1 MERVEQMEVKFNYNE
16 GLEKQ
21 ANEKGY
27 TFGRNKK
34 KAEELRQAFNLLK
47 KNNCLPTDM
56 IEMWV
61 GQRMYNKLSS
71 MLKQKG

>member
-1 MERVEQMEVKFNYNE
+1 MNIKFKYNE

-21 ANEKGY
+21 ANEQGY
-27 TFGRNKK
+27 TFGKNKK
-34 KAEELRQAFNLLK
+34 YAEELRQAFNLLK
-47 KNNCLPTDM
+47 QNDCLPTEM

-71 MLKQKG
+71 MMKKKG

>member
-1 MERVEQMEVKFNYNE
+1 MNIKIKYNE

-21 ANEKGY
+21 ANEQGY

-34 KAEELRQAFNLLK
+34 KAEELRQAYNLLK
-47 KNNCLPTDM
+47 ENNCLPTEM

-61 GQRMYNKLSS
+61 GQRMYNKLCS
-71 MLKQKG
+71 MLKKKG

>member
-1 MERVEQMEVKFNYNE
+1 MGIKFNYNE

-21 ANEKGY
+21 ANKQGY

-34 KAEELRQAFNLLK
+34 KAEELRQAYNLLK
-47 KNNCLPTDM
+47 ENNCLPTEM

-71 MLKQKG
+71 LLKEKGCIK

>member
-1 MERVEQMEVKFNYNE
+1 MGIKFNYNE

-21 ANEKGY
+21 ANKQGY

-34 KAEELRQAFNLLK
+34 KAEELRQAYNLLK
-47 KNNCLPTDM
+47 ENNCLPTEM

-61 GQRMYNKLSS
+61 GQRMYKKLSS
-71 MLKQKG
+71 LLKEKGCIK